1 MAIKD
6 IENMREDEVL
16 SCSTEDILEQLR
28 TKYSFDFP
36 SLHQDDAYRD
46 EENITR
52 EVSNRHDYFSGYGAG
67 TRTITQKQVIF
78 HVPFSGDKDIFHF
91 EPSQRSI
98 PGPQAE
104 VRGSELLIRIIID
117 GKTGEQI
124 KSLYLSTLNE
134 INKHLDFI
142 RRDLGNIYAHIEP
155 PCREKIKARKAEV
168 LKNRDIL
175 ASIDIPMKRRVD
187 APVTYRAPEVRR
199 KIAPV
204 RAPVSTT
211 GPFKPEPVLDEAE
224 YKHILDV
231 LDNMTKTM
239 ELSPQA
245 FVGIGEE
252 ALRFNFLV
260 TLNSHYQGTAT
271 GETFNYGGKT
281 DILIKSGGK
290 NIFIAE
296 CKFWH
301 GEKGLL
307 ETVDQLLSYLSWRD
321 TKTAVMIFNRN
332 KNLSGVLETIK
343 TAMEKHPHK
352 KRGPAIE
359 GPTRFRYVMGNP
371 GDHNREVIM
380 TVMVYDIPT
389 EET

>member
-1 MAIKD
+1 MALKD
-6 IENMREDEVL
+6 IENMREDEML
-16 SCSTEDILEQLR
+16 SRSTEDILEQLR
-28 TKYSFDFP
+28 AKYSFDFP
-36 SLHQDDAYRD
+36 TLHPDDAYRD
-46 EENITR
+46 EADVKR
-52 EVSNRHDYFSGYGAG
+52 EVSNSYDYGFDAG
-67 TRTITQKQVIF
+67 TRTIINKQVIF
-78 HVPFSGDKDIFHF
+78 HVPFSGDKDIFNF
-91 EPSQRSI
+91 GPSQRSN

-104 VRGSELLIRIIID
+104 VRGNELLIRFIID
-117 GKTGEQI
+117 GNTGEQI
-124 KSLYLSTLNE
+124 KSQYLNTLSE
-134 INKHLDFI
+134 INRHLDFI
-142 RRDLGNIYAHIEP
+142 RRDLGNIFAHIEP
-155 PCREKIKARKAEV
+155 PCRAKTEARKAEI

-175 ASIDIPMKRRVD
+175 ASIDIPMKRRAD

-199 KIAPV
+199 KITPV
-204 RAPVSTT
+204 RAPVLTAE
-211 GPFKPEPVLDEAE
+211 PFKPEPALDEAE
-224 YKHILDV
+224 YKHILDI

-281 DILIKSGGK
+281 DILVKSGGK

-301 GEKGLL
+301 GEKGFL

-321 TKTAVMIFNRN
+321 TKTAAMIFNRN

-343 TAMEKHPHK
+343 TAMEKHTHK
-352 KRGPAIE
+352 KRGPDIE

>member
-1 MAIKD
+1 M
-6 IENMREDEVL
+6 L
-16 SCSTEDILEQLR
+16 SRSTEDILEQLR
-28 TKYSFDFP
+28 AKYSFDFP
-36 SLHQDDAYRD
+36 TLHPDDAYRD
-46 EENITR
+46 EADVKR
-52 EVSNRHDYFSGYGAG
+52 EVSNSYDYGFDAGA
-67 TRTITQKQVIF
+67 RTIINKQVIF
-78 HVPFSGDKDIFHF
+78 HVPFSGDKDIFNF
-91 EPSQRSI
+91 GPSQRSI
-98 PGPQAE
+98 PGPEAE
-104 VRGSELLIRIIID
+104 VRGNELLIRFIID

-124 KSLYLSTLNE
+124 KSQYLNTLSE
-134 INKHLDFI
+134 INRHLDFI
-142 RRDLGNIYAHIEP
+142 RRDLGNIFAHIEP
-155 PCREKIKARKAEV
+155 PCRAKTEARKAEI
-168 LKNRDIL
+168 LENRDIL
-175 ASIDIPMKRRVD
+175 ASIDIPMKRRAD
-187 APVTYRAPEVRR
+187 TPVTYRAPEVRR
-199 KIAPV
+199 KITPV
-204 RAPVSTT
+204 RAPVLTAE
-211 GPFKPEPVLDEAE
+211 PFKPEPALDEAE
-224 YKHILDV
+224 YKHILDI

-281 DILIKSGGK
+281 DILVKSGGK

-301 GEKGLL
+301 GEKGFL

-321 TKTAVMIFNRN
+321 TKTAAMIFNRN

-352 KRGPAIE
+352 KRGPDIE